1 MPSNLTRRGL
11 ILGCL
16 LAVISMSL
24 PDIVRAEDAVIL
36 TVSGRDAETG
46 EPVVRELSM
55 ADIEAME
62 SSVLK
67 TTTIWTSG
75 EQEFRGVTLP
85 ELFGSLKIEVPASL
99 RCMAL
104 NEYSVELP
112 FSDTRET
119 TVLMAYQLDG
129 AYMRVRDKGPLW
141 IIYPRDSGIIN
152 AADKMIWQ
160 LRELESLY

>member
-1 MPSNLTRRGL
+1 MLPNFTRRGL
-11 ILGCL
+11 LLGCL
-16 LAVISMSL
+16 LTIVSMAL
-24 PDIVRAEDAVIL
+24 PDIVHAEDAVIL
-36 TVSGRDAETG
+36 TVSGRDSETG
-46 EPVVRELSM
+46 DLVKRDLSM

-75 EQEFRGVTLP
+75 EHEFRGVTLT
-85 ELFGSLKIEVPASL
+85 ELFRSLKIEVPARL
-99 RCMAL
+99 RCTAL

-119 TVLMAYQLDG
+119 TVLMAYQFDG

-141 IIYPRDSGIIN
+141 IVYPRDSGIIN
-152 AADKMIWQ
+152 AADKMVWQ
-160 LRELESLY
+160 LRELESHY